1 MYTDTSFP
9 ALEDTKTGL
18 DMERTRLQAQVRDL
32 ERHQLQM
39 SHQLQSTQEEL
50 QRSQATNTQIQTEEK
65 ELQTRLATEIEERE
79 RAQQELHQLKKQ
91 ASYLVSQVTAW
102 HSAT

>member
-1 MYTDTSFP
+1 VYTNTSFP

-32 ERHQLQM
+32 ERQQLQM

-50 QRSQATNTQIQTEEK
+50 QRSQATNSQMQTGGK

-91 ASYLVSQVTAW
+91 ASYLVSRV
-102 HSAT
+102 SA

>member
-1 MYTDTSFP
+1 MYTDVSFP

-32 ERHQLQM
+32 ERLQLQL
-39 SHQLQSTQEEL
+39 SHQLQSAQEEL
-50 QRSQATNTQIQTEEK
+50 QRSHATNTQMQTEEK
-65 ELQTRLATEIEERE
+65 ELQARLATEIEERE

-91 ASYLVSQVTAW
+91 ASYSVSQVTV
-102 HSAT
+102 